1 MSENRFK
8 KFLEQLK
15 DPNSA
20 ASAAVEN
27 ASFTGLTVAG
37 TGLGLLKFF
46 DYAQSKQLKYS
57 DVLRLFR
64 EGKVSAY
71 HLDMSS
77 RNLVFQRKDS
87 GAYGSAIVPD
97 TQLFLKDIHK
107 LVKKHNE
114 ENPDDPISMDY
125 SRGIPN
131 WVYFALIGGIATL
144 IVLDNALWNMSQNQQ
159 QMQIRQDQG
168 RQQFTKSKFS
178 LQSHRT
184 ATFDDV
190 AGAEEEKEELK
201 EIVEYLR
208 DPEKFTRLGARVPK
222 GVLMVGP
229 PGTGKTLLA
238 RAVAG
243 EAGVPFFS
251 VSGSEFVEMYV
262 GVGAARVRDLFAQA
276 KANAPAIVFIDEIDA
291 LARKRAT
298 DLYTGNEERETTLNQ
313 LLVEM
318 DGFTTE
324 ENIILIGATNRADVL
339 DPALMRPGRFDRQV
353 HVGYPDIKAREAILK
368 VHIKEK
374 PLADEVDLSEVAKNT
389 TGFTGADLEN
399 LLNEAALLAA
409 KRNKTAI
416 GNDELKEAAVKVM
429 MGAEKRSRKVTD
441 KERRLTAFHEAGH
454 AVATYYLDT
463 HAFHEAGHAVATY
476 YLDTQDPVTE
486 VSIIPRGSAGGY
498 TMSTP
503 QEDKMYMSRNEML
516 DELVTL
522 LGGRVAEALVIGDIS
537 TGASNDL
544 DRATSLAKGM
554 ITSLA
559 KGMITR
565 YGMDETIGLAT
576 YGTNTGFY
584 GTGKEYSETTATA
597 IDEAVKA
604 QLKTAY
610 DRCEAILT
618 EHRDQLDRLAEY
630 LLEHEKIDAEGFN
643 KLMEA

>member
-8 KFLEQLK
+8 KFLDQLK

-27 ASFTGLTVAG
+27 AGFTGLTVAG

-144 IVLDNALWNMSQNQQ
+144 LVLDNAIWNMSQNQQ

-463 HAFHEAGHAVATY
+463 
-476 YLDTQDPVTE
+476 QDPVTE
-486 VSIIPRGSAGGY
+486 VSIIPRGSAGGD

-544 DRATSLAKGM
+544 DRA
-554 ITSLA
+554 TSLA

>member
-8 KFLEQLK
+8 KFLDQLK

-20 ASAAVEN
+20 ASAAAET
-27 ASFTGLTVAG
+27 AGFTGLTVAG

-107 LVKKHNE
+107 LVKKHND
-114 ENPDDPISMDY
+114 ENPDDPITMDY

-131 WVYFALIGGIATL
+131 WVYFALIGGVAAL
-144 IVLDNALWNMSQNQQ
+144 LVLDNALWNLSQNQQ
-159 QMQIRQDQG
+159 QMQVRQDQG

-368 VHIKEK
+368 VHVKEK
-374 PLADEVDLSEVAKNT
+374 PLAPEVDLSEVAKNT

-409 KRNKTAI
+409 KRDKDAI
-416 GNDELKEAAVKVM
+416 GNEELKEAAVKVM

-441 KERRLTAFHEAGH
+441 KERRLT
-454 AVATYYLDT
+454 
-463 HAFHEAGHAVATY
+463 AFHEAGHAVATY

-544 DRATSLAKGM
+544 DRATSLAK
-554 ITSLA
+554 S
-559 KGMITR
+559 MITR
-565 YGMDETIGLAT
+565 YGMDESIGLAT

-584 GTGKEYSETTATA
+584 GTGKDYSEATATA

-610 DRCEAILT
+610 DRCENILT
-618 EHRDQLDRLAEY
+618 EHRDQLDKLAEY

-643 KLMEA
+643 ALMKA

>member
-144 IVLDNALWNMSQNQQ
+144 LVLDNALWNMSQNQQ

-368 VHIKEK
+368 VHVKEK
-374 PLADEVDLSEVAKNT
+374 PLAPEVDLSEVAKNT

-409 KRNKTAI
+409 KRDKTAI
-416 GNDELKEAAVKVM
+416 GNEELKEAAVKVM

-441 KERRLTAFHEAGH
+441 KERRLT
-454 AVATYYLDT
+454 
-463 HAFHEAGHAVATY
+463 AFHEAGHAVATY

-544 DRATSLAKGM
+544 DRATSLAK
-554 ITSLA
+554 S
-559 KGMITR
+559 MITR

-643 KLMEA
+643 ALMKA

>member
-8 KFLEQLK
+8 KFLDQLK
-15 DPNSA
+15 DPNSS
-20 ASAAVEN
+20 ASAAME
-27 ASFTGLTVAG
+27 SLGFTGLTVAG

-57 DVLRLFR
+57 DLLRLFR

-107 LVKKHNE
+107 LVKKHND
-114 ENPDDPISMDY
+114 ENPDEPIDMDY

-131 WVYFALIGGIATL
+131 WVYFALLGGVATL
-144 IVLDNALWNMSQNQQ
+144 LVIDNALWNMSQNQQ

-374 PLADEVDLSEVAKNT
+374 PLAPEVDLSEVAKNT

-409 KRNKTAI
+409 KRDKDAI

-454 AVATYYLDT
+454 AVATY
-463 HAFHEAGHAVATY
+463 H
-476 YLDTQDPVTE
+476 LDTQDPVTE
-486 VSIIPRGSAGGY
+486 VSIIPRGAAGGY

-522 LGGRVAEALVIGDIS
+522 LGGRVAEAIVLGDVS

-544 DRATSLAKGM
+544 DRATA
-554 ITSLA
+554 LA

-565 YGMDETIGLAT
+565 YGMDENIGLAT

-584 GTGKEYSETTATA
+584 GTGKEYSESTATA

-643 KLMEA
+643 KLMKA

>member
-144 IVLDNALWNMSQNQQ
+144 LVLDNALWNMSQNQQ

-463 HAFHEAGHAVATY
+463 
-476 YLDTQDPVTE
+476 QDPVTE

-554 ITSLA
+554 IT
-559 KGMITR
+559 R

-610 DRCEAILT
+610 DRCEAILA

>member
-20 ASAAVEN
+20 TSAAVEN

-144 IVLDNALWNMSQNQQ
+144 LVLDNALWNMSQNQQ

-238 RAVAG
+238 RATAG

-251 VSGSEFVEMYV
+251 ISGSDFVEMYV

-463 HAFHEAGHAVATY
+463 
-476 YLDTQDPVTE
+476 QDPVTE

-544 DRATSLAKGM
+544 DRA
-554 ITSLA
+554 TSLA

>member
-1 MSENRFK
+1 LSENRFK
-8 KFLEQLK
+8 KFLDQLK
-15 DPNSA
+15 DPNSS
-20 ASAAVEN
+20 ASAAME
-27 ASFTGLTVAG
+27 SLGFTGLTVAG

-57 DVLRLFR
+57 DLLRLFR

-107 LVKKHNE
+107 LVKKHND
-114 ENPDDPISMDY
+114 ENPDEPIAMDY

-131 WVYFALIGGIATL
+131 WVYFALIAGIATL
-144 IVLDNALWNMSQNQQ
+144 LVIDNALWNMSQNQQ

-374 PLADEVDLSEVAKNT
+374 PLAPEVDLSEVAKNT

-409 KRNKTAI
+409 KRNKDAI
-416 GNDELKEAAVKVM
+416 GNEELKEAAVKVM

-454 AVATYYLDT
+454 AVATY
-463 HAFHEAGHAVATY
+463 H
-476 YLDTQDPVTE
+476 LDTQDPVTE

-522 LGGRVAEALVIGDIS
+522 LGGRVAEAIVLGDIS

-544 DRATSLAKGM
+544 ERATA
-554 ITSLA
+554 LA

-565 YGMDETIGLAT
+565 YGMDENIGLAT

-610 DRCEAILT
+610 ERCETILT

-630 LLEHEKIDAEGFN
+630 LLEHEKIDADGFN
-643 KLMEA
+643 ALMKA

>member
-374 PLADEVDLSEVAKNT
+374 PLANEVDLSEVAKNT

-463 HAFHEAGHAVATY
+463 
-476 YLDTQDPVTE
+476 QDPVTE

-544 DRATSLAKGM
+544 DRA
-554 ITSLA
+554 TSLA

>member
-8 KFLEQLK
+8 KFLDQLK
-15 DPNSA
+15 DPNSS
-20 ASAAVEN
+20 ASAAME
-27 ASFTGLTVAG
+27 SLGFTGLTVAG

-57 DVLRLFR
+57 DLLRLFR

-107 LVKKHNE
+107 LVKKHND
-114 ENPDDPISMDY
+114 ENPDEPIDMDY

-131 WVYFALIGGIATL
+131 WVYFALLGGVATL
-144 IVLDNALWNMSQNQQ
+144 LVIDNALWNMSQNQQ

-374 PLADEVDLSEVAKNT
+374 PLAPEVDLSEVAKNT

-409 KRNKTAI
+409 KRDKDAI

-454 AVATYYLDT
+454 AVATY
-463 HAFHEAGHAVATY
+463 H
-476 YLDTQDPVTE
+476 LDTQDPVTE
-486 VSIIPRGSAGGY
+486 VSIIPRGAAGGY

-522 LGGRVAEALVIGDIS
+522 LGGRVAEAIVLGDVS

-544 DRATSLAKGM
+544 DRATA
-554 ITSLA
+554 LA

-565 YGMDETIGLAT
+565 YGMDENIGLAT

-584 GTGKEYSETTATA
+584 GTGKEYSESTATA

-604 QLKTAY
+604 QPKTAY

-643 KLMEA
+643 NLMKA

>member
-1 MSENRFK
+1 MSNNRFR
-8 KFLEQLK
+8 KFLNDLK
-15 DPNSA
+15 DPNSE
-20 ASAAVEN
+20 ASQEMQIAGM
-27 ASFTGLTVAG
+27 TGLTITGV
-37 TGLGLLKFF
+37 GLGMLKFM
-46 DYAQSKQLKYS
+46 DYAQRKQLKYS

-64 EGKVSAY
+64 EGKIAAY
-71 HLDMSS
+71 HFDMSS
-77 RNLVFQRKDS
+77 RGLMFQRKDS
-87 GAYGSAIVPD
+87 GTYGTAVVPD
-97 TQLFLKDIHK
+97 AQLFLKDVHE
-107 LVKKHNE
+107 LVKRHNE
-114 ENPDDPISMDY
+114 EHPEDPIAMDY

-131 WVYFALIGGIATL
+131 WVFAVLIGAVGSL
-144 IVLDNALWNMSQNQQ
+144 LFLDNTLWNISQNQQ
-159 QMQIRQDQG
+159 QVQIRQDQG

-178 LQSHRT
+178 LESRRT

-190 AGAEEEKEELK
+190 AGAEEEKEELQ
-201 EIVEYLR
+201 EIVQFLK

-243 EAGVPFFS
+243 EAGVPFYS

-276 KANAPAIVFIDEIDA
+276 KAHAPAIVFIDEIDA

-318 DGFTTE
+318 DGFTTD

-339 DPALMRPGRFDRQV
+339 DPALLRPGRFDRQV
-353 HVGYPDIKAREAILK
+353 HVGYPDIRAREAILR
-368 VHIKEK
+368 VHIKGK
-374 PLADEVDLSEVAKNT
+374 PLAPEVDLSEVAKNT

-409 KRNKTAI
+409 KRDKADI
-416 GNDELKEAAVKVM
+416 GNEELKEAAVKVM
-429 MGAEKRSRKVTD
+429 MGTEKRSKKVTE

-454 AVATYYLDT
+454 AVATHYL
-463 HAFHEAGHAVATY
+463 ES
-476 YLDTQDPVTE
+476 QDPVTE
-486 VSIIPRGSAGGY
+486 VSIIPRGAAGGY
-498 TMSTP
+498 TMATP
-503 QEDKMYMSRNEML
+503 QEDKMYMSRGEML

-522 LGGRVAEALVIGDIS
+522 LGGRVAEAMVLGDIS

-544 DRATSLAKGM
+544 ERATA
-554 ITSLA
+554 LA

-565 YGMDETIGLAT
+565 YGMDEELGLAT

-584 GTGKEYSETTATA
+584 GTGKDYSETTATA
-597 IDEAVKA
+597 IDERVNAL
-604 QLKTAY
+604 LKSAY
-610 DRCEAILT
+610 DRCEAILK
-618 EHRDQLDRLAEY
+618 EHRGQLDALADY
-630 LLEHEKIDAEGFN
+630 LLEHEKIDADGFQ
-643 KLMEA
+643 KLMDA

>member
-144 IVLDNALWNMSQNQQ
+144 LVLDNALWNMSQNQQ

-409 KRNKTAI
+409 KRNKNAI

-441 KERRLTAFHEAGH
+441 KERRLT
-454 AVATYYLDT
+454 
-463 HAFHEAGHAVATY
+463 AFHEAGHAVATY

-554 ITSLA
+554 IT
-559 KGMITR
+559 R

-576 YGTNTGFY
+576 YGTNNGFY

>member
-8 KFLEQLK
+8 KFLDQLK
-15 DPNSA
+15 DPNSS
-20 ASAAVEN
+20 ASAAME
-27 ASFTGLTVAG
+27 SLGFTGLTVAG

-57 DVLRLFR
+57 DLLRLFR

-97 TQLFLKDIHK
+97 TQLFLRDIHK
-107 LVKKHNE
+107 LVKKHND
-114 ENPDDPISMDY
+114 ENPDEPIDMDY

-131 WVYFALIGGIATL
+131 WVYFALLGGVATL
-144 IVLDNALWNMSQNQQ
+144 LVIDNALWNMSQNQQ

-374 PLADEVDLSEVAKNT
+374 PLAPEVDLSEVAKNT

-409 KRNKTAI
+409 KRNKDAI
-416 GNDELKEAAVKVM
+416 GNEELKEAAVKVM

-454 AVATYYLDT
+454 AVATY
-463 HAFHEAGHAVATY
+463 H
-476 YLDTQDPVTE
+476 LDTQDPVTE

-522 LGGRVAEALVIGDIS
+522 LGGRVAEAIVLGDIS

-544 DRATSLAKGM
+544 ERATA
-554 ITSLA
+554 LA

-565 YGMDETIGLAT
+565 YGMDENIGLAT

-610 DRCEAILT
+610 ERCEAILT

-630 LLEHEKIDAEGFN
+630 LLEHEKIDADGFN
-643 KLMEA
+643 ALMKA

>member
-1 MSENRFK
+1 MES
-8 KFLEQLK
+8 LG
-15 DPNSA
+15 
-20 ASAAVEN
+20 
-27 ASFTGLTVAG
+27 FTGLTVAG

-57 DVLRLFR
+57 DLLRLFR

-107 LVKKHNE
+107 LVKKHND
-114 ENPDDPISMDY
+114 ENPDEPIAMDY

-131 WVYFALIGGIATL
+131 WVYFALIAGIATL
-144 IVLDNALWNMSQNQQ
+144 LVIDNALWNMSQNQQ

-374 PLADEVDLSEVAKNT
+374 PLAPEVDLSEVAKNT

-409 KRNKTAI
+409 KRNKDAI
-416 GNDELKEAAVKVM
+416 GNEELKEAAVKVM

-454 AVATYYLDT
+454 AVATY
-463 HAFHEAGHAVATY
+463 H
-476 YLDTQDPVTE
+476 LDTQDPVTE

-522 LGGRVAEALVIGDIS
+522 LGGRVAEAIVLGDIS

-544 DRATSLAKGM
+544 ERATA
-554 ITSLA
+554 LA

-565 YGMDETIGLAT
+565 YGMDENIGLAT

-610 DRCEAILT
+610 ERCETILT

-630 LLEHEKIDAEGFN
+630 LLEHEKIDADGFN
-643 KLMEA
+643 ALMKA

>member
-46 DYAQSKQLKYS
+46 DYAQSKQLTYS

-144 IVLDNALWNMSQNQQ
+144 LVLDNALWNMSQNQQ

-463 HAFHEAGHAVATY
+463 
-476 YLDTQDPVTE
+476 QDPVTE

-544 DRATSLAKGM
+544 DRA
-554 ITSLA
+554 TSLA

>member
-8 KFLEQLK
+8 KFLDQLK
-15 DPNSA
+15 DPNSS
-20 ASAAVEN
+20 ASAAME
-27 ASFTGLTVAG
+27 SLGFTGLTVAG

-57 DVLRLFR
+57 DLLRLFR

-107 LVKKHNE
+107 LVKKHND
-114 ENPDDPISMDY
+114 ENPDEPIAMDY

-144 IVLDNALWNMSQNQQ
+144 LVIDNALWNMSQNQQ

-374 PLADEVDLSEVAKNT
+374 PLAPEVDLSEVAKNT

-409 KRNKTAI
+409 KRNKDAI
-416 GNDELKEAAVKVM
+416 GNEELKEAAVKVM

-454 AVATYYLDT
+454 AVATY
-463 HAFHEAGHAVATY
+463 H
-476 YLDTQDPVTE
+476 LDTQDPVTE

-522 LGGRVAEALVIGDIS
+522 LGGRVAEAIVLGDIS

-544 DRATSLAKGM
+544 ERATA
-554 ITSLA
+554 LA

-565 YGMDETIGLAT
+565 YGMDENIGLAT

-610 DRCEAILT
+610 ERCETILT

-630 LLEHEKIDAEGFN
+630 LLEHEKIDADGFN
-643 KLMEA
+643 ALMKA

>member
-8 KFLEQLK
+8 KFLDQLK
-15 DPNSA
+15 DPNSS
-20 ASAAVEN
+20 ASAAME
-27 ASFTGLTVAG
+27 SLGFTGLTVAG

-57 DVLRLFR
+57 DLLRLFR

-107 LVKKHNE
+107 LVKKHND
-114 ENPDDPISMDY
+114 ENPDEPIAMDY

-144 IVLDNALWNMSQNQQ
+144 LVIDNALWNMSQNQQ

-190 AGAEEEKEELK
+190 AGAEEEKEELM

-208 DPEKFTRLGARVPK
+208 DPDKFTRLGARVPK

-374 PLADEVDLSEVAKNT
+374 PLAPEVDLSEVAKNT

-409 KRNKTAI
+409 KRDKDAI

-454 AVATYYLDT
+454 AVATY
-463 HAFHEAGHAVATY
+463 H
-476 YLDTQDPVTE
+476 LDTQDPVTE
-486 VSIIPRGSAGGY
+486 VSIIPRGAAGGY

-522 LGGRVAEALVIGDIS
+522 LGGRVAEAIVLGDVS

-544 DRATSLAKGM
+544 DRATA
-554 ITSLA
+554 LA

-565 YGMDETIGLAT
+565 YGMDENIGLAT

-584 GTGKEYSETTATA
+584 GTGKEYSESTATA

-643 KLMEA
+643 KLMKA

>member
-8 KFLEQLK
+8 KFLDQLK
-15 DPNSA
+15 DPNSS
-20 ASAAVEN
+20 ASAAME
-27 ASFTGLTVAG
+27 SLGFTGLTVAG

-57 DVLRLFR
+57 DLLRLFR

-107 LVKKHNE
+107 LVKKHND
-114 ENPDDPISMDY
+114 ENPDEPIAMDY

-144 IVLDNALWNMSQNQQ
+144 LVIDNALWNMSQNQQ

-374 PLADEVDLSEVAKNT
+374 PLAPEVDLSEVAKNT
-389 TGFTGADLEN
+389 TGFTGSDLEN

-409 KRNKTAI
+409 KRNRDAI
-416 GNDELKEAAVKVM
+416 GNEELKEAAVKVM

-454 AVATYYLDT
+454 AVATY
-463 HAFHEAGHAVATY
+463 H
-476 YLDTQDPVTE
+476 LDTQDPVTE

-522 LGGRVAEALVIGDIS
+522 LGGRVAEAIVLGDIS

-544 DRATSLAKGM
+544 ERATA
-554 ITSLA
+554 LA

-565 YGMDETIGLAT
+565 YGMDENIGLAT

-610 DRCEAILT
+610 ERCETILT

-630 LLEHEKIDAEGFN
+630 LLEHEKIDADGFN
-643 KLMEA
+643 ALMKA

>member
-20 ASAAVEN
+20 TSAAVEN

-144 IVLDNALWNMSQNQQ
+144 LVLDNALWNMSQNQQ

-368 VHIKEK
+368 VHVKEK
-374 PLADEVDLSEVAKNT
+374 PLAPEVDLSEVAKNT

-409 KRNKTAI
+409 KRDKTAI
-416 GNDELKEAAVKVM
+416 GNEELKEAAVKVM

-441 KERRLTAFHEAGH
+441 KERRLT
-454 AVATYYLDT
+454 
-463 HAFHEAGHAVATY
+463 AFHEAGHAVATY

-544 DRATSLAKGM
+544 DRATSLAK
-554 ITSLA
+554 S
-559 KGMITR
+559 MITR

-643 KLMEA
+643 ALMKA

>member
-1 MSENRFK
+1 MSENRFQ
-8 KFLEQLK
+8 KFLNDLR
-15 DPNSA
+15 DPNSE
-20 ASAAVEN
+20 ASQWMQTA
-27 ASFTGLTVAG
+27 GLTGITVTG
-37 TGLGLLKFF
+37 TGLGLLKFV
-46 DYAQSKQLKYS
+46 DYAQRKQLKYS

-64 EGKVSAY
+64 EGKIAAY
-71 HLDMSS
+71 RLDMSS
-77 RNLVFQRKDS
+77 RDLLFQRKDS

-97 TQLFLKDIHK
+97 AQLFLKDVHEF
-107 LVKKHNE
+107 VKRHNE
-114 ENPDDPISMDY
+114 EHPEDPISMDY

-131 WVYFALIGGIATL
+131 WVFAVLIGVVASL
-144 IVLDNALWNMSQNQQ
+144 LFLDNSLYNLSQNQQ
-159 QMQIRQDQG
+159 QIQVRQDQG

-178 LQSHRT
+178 LESRRT
-184 ATFDDV
+184 AKFDDV
-190 AGAEEEKEELK
+190 AGADEEKEELQ
-201 EIVEYLR
+201 EIVQYLK

-243 EAGVPFFS
+243 EAGVPFYS

-339 DPALMRPGRFDRQV
+339 DPALLRPGRFDRQV

-368 VHIKEK
+368 VHVKGK
-374 PLADEVDLSEVAKNT
+374 PLAPEVDLSEVAKNT

-409 KRNKTAI
+409 KRDKDAI
-416 GNDELKEAAVKVM
+416 GNEELKEAAVKVM
-429 MGAEKRSRKVTD
+429 MGTEKRSKKVTE

-454 AVATYYLDT
+454 AVATYYL
-463 HAFHEAGHAVATY
+463 E
-476 YLDTQDPVTE
+476 TQDPVTE
-486 VSIIPRGSAGGY
+486 VSIIPRGAAGGY

-544 DRATSLAKGM
+544 ERATA
-554 ITSLA
+554 LA

-565 YGMDETIGLAT
+565 YGMDDELGLAT

-584 GTGKEYSETTATA
+584 GTGKDYSETTATA
-597 IDEAVKA
+597 IDERVNA
-604 QLKTAY
+604 LLRTAY
-610 DRCEAILT
+610 GRCEDILK
-618 EHRDQLDRLAEY
+618 EHRGQLDSLAEY
-630 LLEHEKIDAEGFN
+630 LLEHEKIDADGFN

>member
-8 KFLEQLK
+8 KFLDQLK
-15 DPNSA
+15 DPNSS
-20 ASAAVEN
+20 ASAAME
-27 ASFTGLTVAG
+27 SLGFTGLTVAG

-57 DVLRLFR
+57 DLLRLFR

-107 LVKKHNE
+107 LVKKHND
-114 ENPDDPISMDY
+114 ENPDEPIAMDY

-131 WVYFALIGGIATL
+131 WVYFALIAGIATL
-144 IVLDNALWNMSQNQQ
+144 LVIDNALWNMSQNQQ

-374 PLADEVDLSEVAKNT
+374 PLAPEVDLSEVAKNT

-409 KRNKTAI
+409 KRNKDAI
-416 GNDELKEAAVKVM
+416 GNEELKEAAVKVM

-454 AVATYYLDT
+454 AVATYHL
-463 HAFHEAGHAVATY
+463 E
-476 YLDTQDPVTE
+476 TQDPVTE

-522 LGGRVAEALVIGDIS
+522 LGGRVAEAIVLGDIS

-544 DRATSLAKGM
+544 ERATA
-554 ITSLA
+554 LA

-565 YGMDETIGLAT
+565 YGMDENIGLAT

-610 DRCEAILT
+610 ERCEAILT

-630 LLEHEKIDAEGFN
+630 LLEHEKIDADGFN
-643 KLMEA
+643 ALMKA

>member
-8 KFLEQLK
+8 KFLDQLK
-15 DPNSA
+15 DPNSS
-20 ASAAVEN
+20 ASAAME
-27 ASFTGLTVAG
+27 SLGFTGLTVAG

-57 DVLRLFR
+57 DLLRLFR

-107 LVKKHNE
+107 LVKKHND
-114 ENPDDPISMDY
+114 ENPDEPIAMDY

-144 IVLDNALWNMSQNQQ
+144 LVIDNALWNMSQNQQ

-208 DPEKFTRLGARVPK
+208 DSDKFTRLGARVPK

-374 PLADEVDLSEVAKNT
+374 PLAPEVDLSEVAKNT

-409 KRNKTAI
+409 KRNKDAI
-416 GNDELKEAAVKVM
+416 GNEELKEAAVKVM

-454 AVATYYLDT
+454 AVATY
-463 HAFHEAGHAVATY
+463 H
-476 YLDTQDPVTE
+476 LDTQDPVTE

-522 LGGRVAEALVIGDIS
+522 LGGRVAEAIVLGDIS

-544 DRATSLAKGM
+544 ERATA
-554 ITSLA
+554 LA

-565 YGMDETIGLAT
+565 YGMDENIGLAT

-610 DRCEAILT
+610 ERCETILT

-630 LLEHEKIDAEGFN
+630 LLEHEKIDADGFN
-643 KLMEA
+643 ALMKA

>member
-144 IVLDNALWNMSQNQQ
+144 LVLDNAIWNMSQNQQ

-374 PLADEVDLSEVAKNT
+374 PLANEVDLSEVAKNT

-463 HAFHEAGHAVATY
+463 
-476 YLDTQDPVTE
+476 QDPVTE

-544 DRATSLAKGM
+544 DRA
-554 ITSLA
+554 TSLA

>member
-1 MSENRFK
+1 MSVLSENRFQK
-8 KFLEQLK
+8 ILEQLR
-15 DPNSA
+15 DPDSELSRRVESA
-20 ASAAVEN
+20 GM
-27 ASFTGLTVAG
+27 TGVTVAG
-37 TGLGLLKFF
+37 TGLGLLKFM
-46 DYAQSKQLKYS
+46 DYAQRKQLKYS
-57 DVLRLFR
+57 DVLRLFKD
-64 EGKVSAY
+64 GKITAY

-77 RNLVFQRKDS
+77 RNLMFQRKDS

-97 TQLFLKDIHK
+97 AQLFLNDIHEF
-107 LVKKHNE
+107 VKNHNE
-114 ENPDDPISMDY
+114 EHPEEPIAMDY
-125 SRGIPN
+125 TRGIPN
-131 WVYFALIGGIATL
+131 WVYAVLIGGIAFL
-144 IVLDNALWNMSQNQQ
+144 LVVDNALWNMSQNQQ
-159 QMQIRQDQG
+159 QMQVRQDQS
-168 RQQFTKSKFS
+168 RQQFTKSKFTLES
-178 LQSHRT
+178 RRT

-201 EIVEYLR
+201 EIVEYLK

-243 EAGVPFFS
+243 EAGVPFYS

-318 DGFTTE
+318 DGFTTK

-339 DPALMRPGRFDRQV
+339 DPALLRPGRFDRQV
-353 HVGYPDIKAREAILK
+353 HVGYPDIIAREAILK
-368 VHIKEK
+368 VHAKGK
-374 PLADEVDLSEVAKNT
+374 PLGPEVDLSEVAKNT

-399 LLNEAALLAA
+399 LLNEAALLSA
-409 KRNKTAI
+409 KRDKDAI
-416 GNDELKEAAVKVM
+416 GNEELKEAAVKVM
-429 MGAEKRSRKVTD
+429 MGTEKRSRKVTD

-454 AVATYYLDT
+454 AVATYHLS
-463 HAFHEAGHAVATY
+463 
-476 YLDTQDPVTE
+476 TQDPVTE

-522 LGGRVAEALVIGDIS
+522 LGGRVAEAIVIGDVS

-544 DRATSLAKGM
+544 ERATALAKGM
-554 ITSLA
+554 IT
-559 KGMITR
+559 K
-565 YGMDETIGLAT
+565 YGMDDSIGLAT

-584 GTGKEYSETTATA
+584 GTGKDYSENTAAA
-597 IDEAVKA
+597 IDEAVNA
-604 QLKTAY
+604 LLKTAY
-610 DRCEAILT
+610 ERCEKILND
-618 EHRDQLDRLAEY
+618 HRPQLDALAEY
-630 LLEHEKIDAEGFN
+630 LLEHEKIDREGFEQ
-643 KLMEA
+643 LMNA

>member
-1 MSENRFK
+1 LSENRFK
-8 KFLEQLK
+8 KFLDQLK
-15 DPNSA
+15 DPNSS
-20 ASAAVEN
+20 ASAAME
-27 ASFTGLTVAG
+27 SLGFTGLTVAG

-57 DVLRLFR
+57 DLLRLFR

-107 LVKKHNE
+107 LVKKHND
-114 ENPDDPISMDY
+114 ENPDEPIAMDY

-131 WVYFALIGGIATL
+131 WVYFALIAGIATL
-144 IVLDNALWNMSQNQQ
+144 LVIDNALWNMSQNQQ

-298 DLYTGNEERETTLNQ
+298 DLYTGNEERETTRTQ
-313 LLVEM
+313 LRVEM

-374 PLADEVDLSEVAKNT
+374 PLAPEVDLSEVAKNT

-409 KRNKTAI
+409 KRNKDAI
-416 GNDELKEAAVKVM
+416 GNEELKEAAVKVM

-454 AVATYYLDT
+454 AVATY
-463 HAFHEAGHAVATY
+463 H
-476 YLDTQDPVTE
+476 LDTQDPVTE

-522 LGGRVAEALVIGDIS
+522 LGGRVAEAIVLGDIS

-544 DRATSLAKGM
+544 ERATA
-554 ITSLA
+554 LA

-565 YGMDETIGLAT
+565 YGMDENIGLAT

-610 DRCEAILT
+610 ERCETILT

-630 LLEHEKIDAEGFN
+630 LLEHEKIDADGFN
-643 KLMEA
+643 ALMKA

>member
-8 KFLEQLK
+8 KFLDQLK

-27 ASFTGLTVAG
+27 AGFTGLTVAG

-144 IVLDNALWNMSQNQQ
+144 LVLDNALWNMSQNQQ

-463 HAFHEAGHAVATY
+463 
-476 YLDTQDPVTE
+476 QDPVTE

-544 DRATSLAKGM
+544 DRA
-554 ITSLA
+554 TSLA

>member
-144 IVLDNALWNMSQNQQ
+144 LVLDNALWNMSQNQQ

-353 HVGYPDIKAREAILK
+353 HVGYPDIKAREAVLK

-441 KERRLTAFHEAGH
+441 KERRLTAFHA
-454 AVATYYLDT
+454 ARQPVPTYSL
-463 HAFHEAGHAVATY
+463 HPQA
-476 YLDTQDPVTE
+476 PVTE
-486 VSIIPRGSAGGY
+486 VSSIPRGSAGGY

-544 DRATSLAKGM
+544 DRA
-554 ITSLA
+554 TSLA

>member
-144 IVLDNALWNMSQNQQ
+144 LVLDNALWNMSQNQQ

-298 DLYTGNEERETTLNQ
+298 DLYTGNEERETTINQ

-374 PLADEVDLSEVAKNT
+374 PLANEVDLSEVAKNT

-463 HAFHEAGHAVATY
+463 
-476 YLDTQDPVTE
+476 QDPVTE

-544 DRATSLAKGM
+544 DRA
-554 ITSLA
+554 TSLA

>member
-8 KFLEQLK
+8 KFLDQLK
-15 DPNSA
+15 DPNSS
-20 ASAAVEN
+20 ASAAME
-27 ASFTGLTVAG
+27 SLGFTGLTVAG

-57 DVLRLFR
+57 DLLRLFR

-107 LVKKHNE
+107 LVKKHND
-114 ENPDDPISMDY
+114 ENPDEPIDMDY

-131 WVYFALIGGIATL
+131 WVYFALLGGVATL
-144 IVLDNALWNMSQNQQ
+144 LVIDNALWNMSQNQQ

-374 PLADEVDLSEVAKNT
+374 PLAPEVDLSEVAKNT

-409 KRNKTAI
+409 KRDKDAI

-454 AVATYYLDT
+454 AVATY
-463 HAFHEAGHAVATY
+463 H
-476 YLDTQDPVTE
+476 LDTQDPVTE

-522 LGGRVAEALVIGDIS
+522 LGGRVAEAIVLGDVS

-544 DRATSLAKGM
+544 DRATA
-554 ITSLA
+554 LA

-565 YGMDETIGLAT
+565 YGMDENIGLAT

-584 GTGKEYSETTATA
+584 GTGKEYSESTATA

-643 KLMEA
+643 DLMKA

>member
-144 IVLDNALWNMSQNQQ
+144 LVLDNAIWNMSQNQQ

-463 HAFHEAGHAVATY
+463 
-476 YLDTQDPVTE
+476 QDPVTE

-544 DRATSLAKGM
+544 DRA
-554 ITSLA
+554 TSLA

>member
-8 KFLEQLK
+8 KFLDQLK
-15 DPNSA
+15 DPNSS
-20 ASAAVEN
+20 ASAAME
-27 ASFTGLTVAG
+27 SLGFTGLTVAG

-57 DVLRLFR
+57 DLLRLFR

-107 LVKKHNE
+107 LVKKHND
-114 ENPDDPISMDY
+114 ENPDEPIDMDY

-131 WVYFALIGGIATL
+131 WVYFALLGGVATL
-144 IVLDNALWNMSQNQQ
+144 LVIDNALWNMSQNQQ

-201 EIVEYLR
+201 EIVEYLK

-374 PLADEVDLSEVAKNT
+374 PLAPEVDLSEVAKNT

-409 KRNKTAI
+409 KRDKDAI

-454 AVATYYLDT
+454 AVATY
-463 HAFHEAGHAVATY
+463 H
-476 YLDTQDPVTE
+476 LDTQDPVTE
-486 VSIIPRGSAGGY
+486 VSIIPRGAAGGY

-522 LGGRVAEALVIGDIS
+522 LGGRVAEAIVLGDVS

-544 DRATSLAKGM
+544 DRATA
-554 ITSLA
+554 LA

-584 GTGKEYSETTATA
+584 GTGKEYSESTATA

-643 KLMEA
+643 NLMKA

>member
-1 MSENRFK
+1 
-8 KFLEQLK
+8 
-15 DPNSA
+15 
-20 ASAAVEN
+20 
-27 ASFTGLTVAG
+27 
-37 TGLGLLKFF
+37 
-46 DYAQSKQLKYS
+46 
-57 DVLRLFR
+57 
-64 EGKVSAY
+64 
-71 HLDMSS
+71 
-77 RNLVFQRKDS
+77 
-87 GAYGSAIVPD
+87 
-97 TQLFLKDIHK
+97 
-107 LVKKHNE
+107 
-114 ENPDDPISMDY
+114 
-125 SRGIPN
+125 
-131 WVYFALIGGIATL
+131 
-144 IVLDNALWNMSQNQQ
+144 
-159 QMQIRQDQG
+159 
-168 RQQFTKSKFS
+168 
-178 LQSHRT
+178 
-184 ATFDDV
+184 
-190 AGAEEEKEELK
+190 
-201 EIVEYLR
+201 
-208 DPEKFTRLGARVPK
+208 
-222 GVLMVGP
+222 
-229 PGTGKTLLA
+229 
-238 RAVAG
+238 
-243 EAGVPFFS
+243 
-251 VSGSEFVEMYV
+251 
-262 GVGAARVRDLFAQA
+262 
-276 KANAPAIVFIDEIDA
+276 
-291 LARKRAT
+291 
-298 DLYTGNEERETTLNQ
+298 
-313 LLVEM
+313 M

-463 HAFHEAGHAVATY
+463 
-476 YLDTQDPVTE
+476 QDPVTE

-554 ITSLA
+554 IT
-559 KGMITR
+559 R

-597 IDEAVKA
+597 IDAAVKA

>member
-8 KFLEQLK
+8 KFLDQLK
-15 DPNSA
+15 DPNSS
-20 ASAAVEN
+20 ASAAME
-27 ASFTGLTVAG
+27 SLGFTGLTVAG

-57 DVLRLFR
+57 DLLRLFR

-97 TQLFLKDIHK
+97 TQMFLRDIHK
-107 LVKKHNE
+107 LVKKHND
-114 ENPDDPISMDY
+114 ENPDEPIDMDY

-131 WVYFALIGGIATL
+131 WVYFALLGGVATL
-144 IVLDNALWNMSQNQQ
+144 LVIDNALWNMSQNQQ

-374 PLADEVDLSEVAKNT
+374 PLAPEVDLSEVAKNT

-409 KRNKTAI
+409 KRDKDAI

-454 AVATYYLDT
+454 AVATY
-463 HAFHEAGHAVATY
+463 H
-476 YLDTQDPVTE
+476 LDTQDPVTE
-486 VSIIPRGSAGGY
+486 VSIIPRGAAGGY

-522 LGGRVAEALVIGDIS
+522 LGGRVAEAIVLGDVS

-544 DRATSLAKGM
+544 DRATA
-554 ITSLA
+554 LA

-584 GTGKEYSETTATA
+584 GTGKEYSESTATA

-618 EHRDQLDRLAEY
+618 EHRDQLDRRAEY

-643 KLMEA
+643 KLMKA

>member
-144 IVLDNALWNMSQNQQ
+144 LVLDNALWNMSQNQQ

-374 PLADEVDLSEVAKNT
+374 PLANEVDLSEVAKNT

-409 KRNKTAI
+409 KRNKNAI

-441 KERRLTAFHEAGH
+441 KERRLT
-454 AVATYYLDT
+454 
-463 HAFHEAGHAVATY
+463 AFHEAGHAVATY

-554 ITSLA
+554 IT
-559 KGMITR
+559 R

-576 YGTNTGFY
+576 YGTNNGFY

>member
-20 ASAAVEN
+20 TSAAVEN

-144 IVLDNALWNMSQNQQ
+144 LVLDNALWNMSQNQQ

-409 KRNKTAI
+409 KRNKNAI

-441 KERRLTAFHEAGH
+441 KERRLT
-454 AVATYYLDT
+454 
-463 HAFHEAGHAVATY
+463 AFHEAGHAVATY

-544 DRATSLAKGM
+544 DRA
-554 ITSLA
+554 TSLA

>member
-144 IVLDNALWNMSQNQQ
+144 LVLDNAIWNMSQNQQ

-324 ENIILIGATNRADVL
+324 ENIILM

-463 HAFHEAGHAVATY
+463 
-476 YLDTQDPVTE
+476 QDPVTE

-544 DRATSLAKGM
+544 DRA
-554 ITSLA
+554 TSLA

>member
-144 IVLDNALWNMSQNQQ
+144 LVLDNALWNMSQNQQ

-463 HAFHEAGHAVATY
+463 
-476 YLDTQDPVTE
+476 QDPVTE

-554 ITSLA
+554 IT
-559 KGMITR
+559 R

-610 DRCEAILT
+610 DRCEAIRT

>member
-8 KFLEQLK
+8 KFLDQLK
-15 DPNSA
+15 DPNSS
-20 ASAAVEN
+20 ASAAME
-27 ASFTGLTVAG
+27 SLGFTGLTVAG

-57 DVLRLFR
+57 DLLRLFR

-107 LVKKHNE
+107 LVKKHND
-114 ENPDDPISMDY
+114 ENPDEPIDMDY

-131 WVYFALIGGIATL
+131 WVYFALLGGVATL
-144 IVLDNALWNMSQNQQ
+144 LVIDNALWNMSQNQQ

-374 PLADEVDLSEVAKNT
+374 PLAPEVDLSEVAKNT

-409 KRNKTAI
+409 KRDKDAI

-454 AVATYYLDT
+454 AVATY
-463 HAFHEAGHAVATY
+463 H
-476 YLDTQDPVTE
+476 LDTQDPVTE
-486 VSIIPRGSAGGY
+486 VSIIPRGAAGGY

-522 LGGRVAEALVIGDIS
+522 LGGRVAEAIVLGDVS

-544 DRATSLAKGM
+544 DRATA
-554 ITSLA
+554 LA

-565 YGMDETIGLAT
+565 YGMDENIGLAT

-584 GTGKEYSETTATA
+584 GTGKEYSESTATA

-618 EHRDQLDRLAEY
+618 EHRNQLDRLAEY

-643 KLMEA
+643 KLMKA

>member
-8 KFLEQLK
+8 KFLDQLK
-15 DPNSA
+15 DPNSS
-20 ASAAVEN
+20 ASAAME
-27 ASFTGLTVAG
+27 SLGFTGLTVAG

-57 DVLRLFR
+57 DLLRLFR

-107 LVKKHNE
+107 LVKKHND
-114 ENPDDPISMDY
+114 ENPDEPIDMDY

-131 WVYFALIGGIATL
+131 WVYFALLGGVATL
-144 IVLDNALWNMSQNQQ
+144 LVIDNALWNMSQNQQ

-374 PLADEVDLSEVAKNT
+374 PLAPEVDLSEVAKNT

-409 KRNKTAI
+409 KRDKDAI

-429 MGAEKRSRKVTD
+429 MGAEKRSCKVTD

-454 AVATYYLDT
+454 AVATY
-463 HAFHEAGHAVATY
+463 H
-476 YLDTQDPVTE
+476 LDTQDPVPE
-486 VSIIPRGSAGGY
+486 VSIIPRGAAGGY

-522 LGGRVAEALVIGDIS
+522 LGGRVAEAIVLGDVS

-544 DRATSLAKGM
+544 DRATA
-554 ITSLA
+554 LA

-565 YGMDETIGLAT
+565 YGMDENIGLAT

-584 GTGKEYSETTATA
+584 GTGKEYSESTATA

-643 KLMEA
+643 KLMKA

>member
-20 ASAAVEN
+20 TSAAVEN

-144 IVLDNALWNMSQNQQ
+144 LVLDNAIWNMSQNQQ

-374 PLADEVDLSEVAKNT
+374 PLANEVDLSEVAKNT

-463 HAFHEAGHAVATY
+463 
-476 YLDTQDPVTE
+476 QDPVTE

-544 DRATSLAKGM
+544 DRA
-554 ITSLA
+554 TSLA